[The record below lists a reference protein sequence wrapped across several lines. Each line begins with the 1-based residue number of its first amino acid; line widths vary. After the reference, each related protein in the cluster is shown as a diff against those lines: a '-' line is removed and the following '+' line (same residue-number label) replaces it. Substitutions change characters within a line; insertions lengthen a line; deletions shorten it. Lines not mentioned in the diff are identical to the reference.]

1 MERLTRKE
9 TVIARGAEIA
19 ACNPENA
26 DCDDGCRYG
35 VCRWQEKAN
44 IRLKKYE
51 DTDLTPEE
59 IMELKER
66 DTAKAPEVLVNK
78 NDVKVGAIIFK
89 AGTKW
94 YKCQSCGRLV
104 VYRERFCRDCGQR
117 LKWED

>member
-19 ACNPENA
+19 ACNPENS

-66 DTAKAPEVLVNK
+66 DTAKKIVDYEDDVPE
-78 NDVKVGAIIFK
+78 
-89 AGTKW
+89 
-94 YKCQSCGRLV
+94 CPHCGSLH
-104 VYRERFCRDCGQR
+104 VYYYEEDMKYDYCPECGQR